1 MQCARTKLLHGTIN
15 FAKQKNNLLYNNTL
29 NTFIMKL
36 KSIIALALVALM
48 ASCTLNSRLRKLEKA
63 AEDGDAKKAVE
74 ILEKIEKKYDEP
86 KDWVCP
92 ACGADCEE
100 EACPVCGLLRAE
112 AYDLAEITPKRN
124 NKVIVLVAAVAAVVT
139 VIVLKK
145 KEVELNFKTLKE
157 KVASKFCKKDE
168 CECACEEAL
177 EADEIEENCEETC
190 EE

>member
-86 KDWVCP
+86 KDWNREQVNRLGC
-92 ACGADCEE
+92 AIQD
-100 EACPVCGLLRAE
+100 LRDHKKVKAGDME
-112 AYDLAEITPKRN
+112 DVYEIYLDIYKN
-124 NKVIVLVAAVAAVVT
+124 L
-139 VIVLKK
+139 
-145 KEVELNFKTLKE
+145 
-157 KVASKFCKKDE
+157 D
-168 CECACEEAL
+168 
-177 EADEIEENCEETC
+177 
-190 EE
+190 